1 MCASSISLCLSDDF
15 DSDQI
20 LSLISEIV
28 PRECFKCF
36 REQTSLW
43 CDIRVHD
50 IFALVKKEINN
61 YHSGGKRSIFKPINV
76 CMEKN
81 VSVCLL
87 CVSEAV

>member
-1 MCASSISLCLSDDF
+1 MCAYSISLCLSDDF
-15 DSDQI
+15 DSAEI

-50 IFALVKKEINN
+50 IFALVKEEINN
-61 YHSGGKRSIFKPINV
+61 YHSEEKRSIFKPINV

-87 CVSEAV
+87 YVKEAV